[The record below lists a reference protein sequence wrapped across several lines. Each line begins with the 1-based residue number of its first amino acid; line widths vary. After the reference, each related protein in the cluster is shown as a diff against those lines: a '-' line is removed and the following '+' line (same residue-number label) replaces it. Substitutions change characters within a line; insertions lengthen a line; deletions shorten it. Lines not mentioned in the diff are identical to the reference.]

1 MEDKKT
7 RDEMNDDAILDRI
20 LGDDLDT
27 QEMIEP
33 TDIPKVEEE
42 PEQEDAKVTEDSS
55 SASEHTDV
63 FKRDNVPQEFIDTLR
78 EKHGDE
84 AVDAWAQKASARQA
98 NVDTFSKEMRELKDK
113 VSDMEKGGKP
123 SSDAQDDGNTA
134 TANTESTQQDDLGPL
149 AEMYGE
155 EIADP
160 IRATRDQLNKLTGEI
175 DRLKQEAE
183 IRESIAY
190 AIGDEAQRRGGMTT
204 EQRKQVIDRA
214 NQMGNESPGSFNSV
228 ADMIQAASKEL
239 LGEPVKSKPTTQV
252 KAQMT
257 PPSQTPVPEKPLTAE
272 EVEDQILDRILSS

>member
-1 MEDKKT
+1 MEEKKT

-27 QEMIEP
+27 QEMVEP

-42 PEQEDAKVTEDSS
+42 PEQEDATITEDQPAATKHS
-55 SASEHTDV
+55 DV
-63 FKRDNVPQEFIDTLR
+63 FKRDNVPQEFIETLR

-84 AVDAWAQKASARQA
+84 AVDAWAEKAQARQA
-98 NVDTFSKEMRELKDK
+98 NVDSFSKEMRELKDK

-134 TANTESTQQDDLGPL
+134 TANTEATQQDDLGPL

-160 IRATRDQLNKLTGEI
+160 IRATREQLTKLTGEI

-204 EQRKQVIDRA
+204 EQRKQVIERA

-239 LGEPVKSKPTTQV
+239 LGEPEQSKPTTKV

>member
-1 MEDKKT
+1 MEEKKT

-27 QEMIEP
+27 QEMVEP

-42 PEQEDAKVTEDSS
+42 PEQEDATITEDQPAATQHS
-55 SASEHTDV
+55 DV

-84 AVDAWAQKASARQA
+84 AVDAWAEKAQARQA
-98 NVDTFSKEMRELKDK
+98 NVDSFSREMRELKDK

-134 TANTESTQQDDLGPL
+134 TANTEAAQQDDLGPL

-160 IRATRDQLNKLTGEI
+160 IRATREQLTKLTGEI

-204 EQRKQVIDRA
+204 EQRKQVIERA

-239 LGEPVKSKPTTQV
+239 LGEPEQSKPTTKV